1 MEFGRPCAAA
11 ERLAEAQTWHSLVSL
26 RDGEWD
32 VVGVGTQTRRSQTLT
47 NGTGAGSWSLG
58 SRSQG
63 TACWGFNSWC
73 LFSSLCLSAKRR
85 GRSEWWLEVEETG
98 GGRVEYKRTSRRRF
112 LAGARLALADMLHG
126 VRRGWEEVRALLQ
139 VLMQVY
145 Q

>member
-1 MEFGRPCAAA
+1 M
-11 ERLAEAQTWHSLVSL
+11 
-26 RDGEWD
+26 
-32 VVGVGTQTRRSQTLT
+32 VGVGTQTRRSQTLT